1 MARFLELLVLVNGV
15 AGIAT
20 FLGVRFVWRRSKN
33 KAKRGFQIIH
43 SDREECPIC
52 RLMIEEEEMHQHLLT
67 EHPEELRAI
76 ERSVLERSDQKL
88 LSPQSHLP
96 SRR

>member
-1 MARFLELLVLVNGV
+1 MARFLELLVLVNGI

-67 EHPEELRAI
+67 EHPDELKAI
-76 ERSVLERSDQKL
+76 GASLSRNSEERSQ
-88 LSPQSHLP
+88 LP
-96 SRR
+96 SSLSAR